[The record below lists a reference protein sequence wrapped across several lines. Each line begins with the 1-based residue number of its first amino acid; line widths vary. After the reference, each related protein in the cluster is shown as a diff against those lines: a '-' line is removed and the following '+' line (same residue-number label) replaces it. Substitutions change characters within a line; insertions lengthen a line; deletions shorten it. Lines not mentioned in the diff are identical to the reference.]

1 MLVKE
6 PLIYLFNKEL
16 IQLCIYLRENFG
28 IFVECANCAIVTK
41 SLSTQVKTLDL

>member
-16 IQLCIYLRENFG
+16 IQLCIYLRENLAFLLS
-28 IFVECANCAIVTK
+28 AQIVTK